1 MIEQIKT
8 TRQAREASGEE
19 SIMANKTMYL
29 LTGAAGFLGSN
40 ICSQLLERGDSV
52 RAFVLSGDPA
62 VKYIPEGVEICEGN
76 LCSMEDCDRFFTVPA
91 GTETICIHCASMV
104 TVNPDY
110 NEKLMAVNVG
120 GTENIIAAAKKH
132 AECKKLVYVSSTG
145 AIPELPK
152 GQKIREVTQFVPYDE
167 KRVVG
172 WYSRSKAIATQKVL
186 DAAAEGMNA
195 CVVHPSGI
203 LGPNDHA
210 ISETT
215 GTIIKIMNGEMPVGM
230 GGSFNLCDVRDLAY
244 GTIAAADKGRKG
256 ECYILGNKEVTLKEV
271 AKMLHDAC
279 GCKQPLFYVPIAM
292 AYRLAAQMEKKAAK
306 TGEKPLM
313 TNFAVYNLDRNN
325 SFDYSKAER
334 ELGYHTRPYAETL
347 TDEARWLVKAGM
359 IKGDVKVA
367 EAPAP
372 AELSAAEMV
381 RKTIE
386 NRRLVEAVAAAE
398 SEAALRSLLDRASVT
413 GYSDEAL
420 RAAFKMLSV
429 SRDGEMLTDLF
440 HDKNYYSCS
449 RKLALIG
456 VETSPEEYDIINDML
471 DASKDTEMGR
481 EIDGAQGTAAAAEI
495 LKMYGYYHITES
507 FLDTVLQYSE
517 LLTRENVFGEAD
529 LGSMKVRTFEENCK
543 ENINLLAAVSVITS
557 LRFGLGD
564 SLEIP
569 YIIAIA
575 GGAAMIHERFI

>member
-1 MIEQIKT
+1 MKN
-8 TRQAREASGEE
+8 S
-19 SIMANKTMYL
+19 MMYL

-40 ICSQLLERGDSV
+40 ICAQLLERGENV
-52 RAFVLSGDPA
+52 RAFVLRGDPA

-76 LCSMEDCDRFFTVPA
+76 LCSAEDCDRFFTVPE

-120 GTENIIAAAKKH
+120 GTENIIAAMKKH
-132 AECKKLVYVSSTG
+132 PECKKLVYVSSTG

-152 GQKIREVTQFVPYDE
+152 GQKIREVNRFVPYDE
-167 KRVVG
+167 NRVVG

-186 DAAAEGMNA
+186 DAAAEGLNA

-292 AYRLAAQMEKKAAK
+292 AYRLAAQMEKKAAR

-325 SFDYSKAER
+325 CFDSSKAER
-334 ELGYHTRPYAETL
+334 ELGYHVRSYAETL
-347 TDEARWLVKAGM
+347 HDEACWLVEAGL
-359 IKGDVKVA
+359 IKGNVKVT
-367 EAPAP
+367 ESP
-372 AELSAAEMV
+372 AESALSVADMLK
-381 RKTIE
+381 KTLE
-386 NRRLVEAVAAAE
+386 NRRLLEAVAAAG
-398 SEAALRSLLDRASVT
+398 STDLLRSLLDKASVT
-413 GYSDEAL
+413 GYDDEAL
-420 RAAFKMLSV
+420 DSAFRMLTL
-429 SRDGEMLTDLF
+429 SRDGEKLTDLF
-440 HDKNYYSCS
+440 HDSNYYSCS
-449 RKLALIG
+449 RKLAAMG
-456 VETSPEEYDIINDML
+456 VETTPEEFDIINDTL
-471 DASKDTEMGR
+471 AAAQDRDMG
-481 EIDGAQGTAAAAEI
+481 EQLADVQGIPAAAEI
-495 LKMYGYYHITES
+495 LKAYGYYHITDS
-507 FLDTVLQYSE
+507 FLSTVLQYSE
-517 LLTRENVFGEAD
+517 LMTGGNVFDGAE
-529 LGSMKVRTFEENCK
+529 LEGMKERSFEENCRN
-543 ENINLLAAVSVITS
+543 NINLLAAVSAIS
-557 LRFGLGD
+557 NLRYGISD

-575 GGAAMIHERFI
+575 GCMALIHERFR